1 VIPGALVILALAAL
15 YAAYGGVPLAEAL
28 FLGIKATVIVIVAQA
43 LLRVSGKALKGPLAW
58 GLAAGRSSRFSSCN
72 CPSR

>member
-1 VIPGALVILALAAL
+1 
-15 YAAYGGVPLAEAL
+15 VPLAEAL

-43 LLRVSGKALKGPLAW
+43 LLRVSAKALKGPLAW
-58 GLAAGRSSRFSSCN
+58 GLATRAFSRSSCCN